1 MGSHLK
7 PGRSRFAWELARYV
21 IAWAL
26 VVAAVVGLFWLLQEV
41 LPAYVSSA
49 DSTTTTTVATTT
61 TSTTPDASTTTTLAE
76 APTTTVVESS
86 TTTTTMPLVRPPE
99 EITVQVLNSTLRIGL
114 AARVAADLDELGYLV
129 EQPDNA
135 RPRRDFTTILHA
147 EGYGL
152 EALEL
157 AEAAFE
163 EDAIVGIDTE
173 DRTSD
178 DVQIVVILGQSYDS

>member
-7 PGRSRFAWELARYV
+7 PGRTRFAWELARYV
-21 IAWAL
+21 IAWTV

-41 LPAYVSSA
+41 LPEVVA
-49 DSTTTTTVATTT
+49 DETTTTTAPAPETTTTVA
-61 TSTTPDASTTTTLAE
+61 P
-76 APTTTVVESS
+76 APTTTVADGETTTTVAVEP
-86 TTTTTMPLVRPPE
+86 TTTTTLPVVRPPGE
-99 EITVQVLNSTLRIGL
+99 VTVLVLNSTLRIGL
-114 AARVAADLDELGYLV
+114 AARVAADLNDLGYVV

-135 RPRRDFTTILHA
+135 RPIRQFTTILHA

-157 AEAAFE
+157 AETAFE
-163 EDAIVGIDTE
+163 DEAIVGVDTE

-178 DVQIVVILGQSYDS
+178 EVNVVVVLGSSYDS

>member
-21 IAWAL
+21 IAWAF

-41 LPAYVSSA
+41 LPEVIG
-49 DSTTTTTVATTT
+49 DETTTT
-61 TSTTPDASTTTTLAE
+61 TSTTPVTSTTVPEQTTTTLASDE
-76 APTTTVVESS
+76 TTTTVAGP
-86 TTTTTMPLVRPPE
+86 TTTTTTLPVVRPPE
-99 EITVQVLNSTLRIGL
+99 EVTVLVLNSTLRVGL
-114 AARVAADLDELGYLV
+114 AARVAADLNELGYIV

-135 RPRRDFTTILHA
+135 RPLRSVTGIFHA

-157 AEAAFE
+157 AETAFE
-163 EDAIVGIDTE
+163 EEAIVGIDTD
-173 DRTSD
+173 DRTND
-178 DVQIVVILGQSYDS
+178 EIDIVVVLGSSYDS

>member
-7 PGRSRFAWELARYV
+7 PGRTRFAWELARYV
-21 IAWAL
+21 IAWTV

-41 LPAYVSSA
+41 LPEVVA
-49 DSTTTTTVATTT
+49 DETTTTTAPAPETTTTVAPAPT
-61 TSTTPDASTTTTLAE
+61 TTTTL
-76 APTTTVVESS
+76 PV
-86 TTTTTMPLVRPPE
+86 VRPPGE
-99 EITVQVLNSTLRIGL
+99 VTVLVLNSTLRIGL
-114 AARVAADLDELGYLV
+114 AARVAADLNDLGYVV

-135 RPRRDFTTILHA
+135 RPIRQFTTILHA

-157 AEAAFE
+157 AETAFE
-163 EDAIVGIDTE
+163 DEAIVGVDTE

-178 DVQIVVILGQSYDS
+178 EVNVVVVLGSSYDS